1 MGNRSFFLEKGG
13 KEYRLDAEGTWR
25 NGLIVVTISYLSGKY
40 FDEVSILQTFTVH
53 LSFAFANPLLTFT
66 LLNEPLKLE
75 NFLHVPSKL
84 VYVPEASW

>member
-1 MGNRSFFLEKGG
+1 MAN
-13 KEYRLDAEGTWR
+13 
-25 NGLIVVTISYLSGKY
+25 
-40 FDEVSILQTFTVH
+40 FDEVSILQTFIVH

-84 VYVPEASW
+84 VYVPEAS